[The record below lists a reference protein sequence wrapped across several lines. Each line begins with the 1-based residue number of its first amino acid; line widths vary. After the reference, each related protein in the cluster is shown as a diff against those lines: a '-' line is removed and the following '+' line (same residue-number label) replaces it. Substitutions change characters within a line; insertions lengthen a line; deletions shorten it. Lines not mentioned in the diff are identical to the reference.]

1 MMMIQKIL
9 NNNVVTV
16 IDKDER
22 ELVLMGCGI
31 AFRKR
36 IGDTVDK
43 RRIEKIF
50 YPDSGLRSE
59 KLIHLF
65 SNIPEEHI
73 SLSSEIIEYAKIHLD
88 YQLSDNLYL
97 TLTDHIS
104 MALERLRSGFQL
116 KNALL
121 GEIERLYEAE
131 YKVGKVAV
139 DMMNAQLALGFN
151 YEEAGFIALHLVNA
165 RID

>member
-1 MMMIQKIL
+1 MRIQKIL
-9 NNNVVTV
+9 NNNVVTA
-16 IDKDER
+16 IDKGDQ

-36 IGDTVDK
+36 IGDTVD
-43 RRIEKIF
+43 RRKIEKVF
-50 YPDSGLRSE
+50 YPDSGIKSE

-65 SNIPEEHI
+65 SNIPETHI
-73 SLSSEIIEYAKIHLD
+73 SLSAEIIEYARNHLD
-88 YQLSDNLYL
+88 YQLSDSLYL

-104 MALERLRSGFQL
+104 MALDRLKSGLQL
-116 KNALL
+116 KNSLL
-121 GEIERLYEAE
+121 GEIERLYEEE
-131 YKVGKVAV
+131 YKMGKVAV
-139 DMMNAQLALGFN
+139 DMMNARLNLDLN

>member
-1 MMMIQKIL
+1 MRIQKIL
-9 NNNVVTV
+9 NNNVVTAT
-16 IDKDER
+16 DANNQ

-36 IGDTVDK
+36 IGDTVDR

-50 YPDSGLRSE
+50 YPESGIRSE
-59 KLIHLF
+59 KLIQLF
-65 SNIPEEHI
+65 SSIPEKHI
-73 SLSSEIIEYAKIHLD
+73 SLSTEIIEYAKNNLD

-104 MALERLRSGFQL
+104 MALERLKSGLQL
-116 KNALL
+116 KNSLL
-121 GEIERLYEAE
+121 GEIERLYVDE

-139 DMMNAQLALGFN
+139 DMMNARLGLDLN

-165 RID
+165 RMD

>member
-1 MMMIQKIL
+1 MRIQKIL
-9 NNNVVTV
+9 NNNVVTAL
-16 IDKDER
+16 DKGEL

-50 YPDSGLRSE
+50 YPDSGHRSE

-65 SNIPEEHI
+65 SNIPEKHI
-73 SLSSEIIEYAKIHLD
+73 SLSSEIIEYARKNLS

-104 MALERLRSGFQL
+104 MALERLKSGLQL
-116 KNALL
+116 KNSLL
-121 GEIERLYEAE
+121 GEIERIYEEE
-131 YKVGKVAV
+131 YRIGKVAV
-139 DMMNAQLALGFN
+139 DMMNAQLELDFN